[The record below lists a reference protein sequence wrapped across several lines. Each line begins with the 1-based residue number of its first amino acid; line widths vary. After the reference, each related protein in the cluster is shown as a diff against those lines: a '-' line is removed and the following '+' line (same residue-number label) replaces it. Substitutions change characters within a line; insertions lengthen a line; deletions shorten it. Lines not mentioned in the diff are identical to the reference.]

1 MIEYYDGDTKAE
13 MFEVLRHA
21 EEVCRKIVV
30 KKEVV
35 DFLLD
40 LCGGGF
46 SYVLDSGTIAHFGVE
61 LLTRGECFVRF
72 NEFQDVIRHFVV
84 MFPWHILHFV
94 IDRNRGCVLG
104 FLEDFGCLGGEG
116 GEAV

>member
-1 MIEYYDGDTKAE
+1 

-21 EEVCRKIVV
+21 EEVSRKIVV

-61 LLTRGECFVRF
+61 LLTRGERFVRF
-72 NEFQDVIRHFVV
+72 NEFQDVIGHTIVVSPRHLL
-84 MFPWHILHFV
+84 PLA
-94 IDRNRGCVLG
+94 IDGYRGRVLG
-104 FLEDFGCLGGEG
+104 LLEDLGCLGGEG
-116 GEAV
+116 CEAV